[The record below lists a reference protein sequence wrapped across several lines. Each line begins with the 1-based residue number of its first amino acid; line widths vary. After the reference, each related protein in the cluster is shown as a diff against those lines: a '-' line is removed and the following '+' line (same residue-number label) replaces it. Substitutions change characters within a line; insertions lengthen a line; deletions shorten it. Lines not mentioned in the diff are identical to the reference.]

1 MKSNFYF
8 LVAILLNLAHI
19 ISAQKTILKDS
30 SAITIS
36 NTDGENQEIFYT
48 TGDASYS
55 FKSDRIINFSDKSN
69 IKIPEGSTV
78 SLIEKRDNKTIEA
91 ELRIRNEDYKLIFI
105 KEGFLSERYSN
116 EDEWL
121 KNFLKMIVRSQQ
133 DKHKENST
141 TAQNDTINVIVNH
154 IDQKST
160 ETGLSVDIFLNT
172 LKNIQLEKN
181 RVDLLSSKI
190 TQGISLNDQKKIIGF
205 IFGNFMD
212 ESNKVQLLTQL
223 IDSPSYT
230 KANNDYLISFIDHL
244 QIENNKVML
253 LKKLIK

>member
-1 MKSNFYF
+1 
-8 LVAILLNLAHI
+8 
-19 ISAQKTILKDS
+19 
-30 SAITIS
+30 
-36 NTDGENQEIFYT
+36 
-48 TGDASYS
+48 
-55 FKSDRIINFSDKSN
+55 
-69 IKIPEGSTV
+69 
-78 SLIEKRDNKTIEA
+78 
-91 ELRIRNEDYKLIFI
+91 
-105 KEGFLSERYSN
+105 
-116 EDEWL
+116 
-121 KNFLKMIVRSQQ
+121 MIVRSQQ